1 MSPSVTASVSPSPD
15 FFVLPARFR
24 YGTDMSSLTDA
35 QKQVARQ
42 WIEEG
47 TKLSDFQKRVESE
60 FGLKLTY
67 METRLLVDDLKV
79 MPKDPEPAPAP
90 PPAPVAAAP
99 LLSPDATP
107 APAAGSLAVTVDT
120 VTQPGMA
127 VSGKVTFSDGKK
139 ALWYVDQYGRPGL
152 VPEEKGYRPSREDL
166 QEFQVA
172 LDRELTRMGM

>member
-1 MSPSVTASVSPSPD
+1 
-15 FFVLPARFR
+15 
-24 YGTDMSSLTDA
+24 MSSLTDV
-35 QKQVARQ
+35 QKQMARG
-42 WIEEG
+42 WLEAG
-47 TKLSDFQKRVESE
+47 AKLSEFQKRVESE

-90 PPAPVAAAP
+90 TPILP
-99 LLSPDATP
+99 TP
-107 APAAGSLAVTVDT
+107 APATEPEPTAGRMAVSVDS